1 MIAAHTRQHPFF
13 LLRDKFLCPEIG
25 IEDRWNK
32 IFWIA
37 YFSLLTIDHLLREA
51 GRNLG
56 CDSFY
61 FVNYF

>member
-32 IFWIA
+32 IF
-37 YFSLLTIDHLLREA
+37 
-51 GRNLG
+51 
-56 CDSFY
+56 
-61 FVNYF
+61 